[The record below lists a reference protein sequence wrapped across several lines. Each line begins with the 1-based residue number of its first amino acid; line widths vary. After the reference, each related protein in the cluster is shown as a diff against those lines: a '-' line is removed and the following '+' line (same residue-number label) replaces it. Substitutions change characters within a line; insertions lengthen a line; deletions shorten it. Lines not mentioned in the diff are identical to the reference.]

1 MSPQRHQRRAAWALI
16 AGSVGIVALVLSVW
30 LVGSRATAD
39 LKASEARARAEQSR
53 EQHAALVAQ
62 NSNLRDGCARAVAR
76 DFEAYGTN
84 RDLAGYAFDAA
95 KVWARD
101 GRPDVARKYAAR
113 GHSAELRMA
122 RIKVRLPK
130 GDDVAT
136 VTVFCRTLYPV
147 PTPSTG

>member
-1 MSPQRHQRRAAWALI
+1 VSPQRHQRRAAWALVVL
-16 AGSVGIVALVLSVW
+16 ALGVVALVFSVW
-30 LVGSRATAD
+30 LVGHQATSD
-39 LKASEARARAEQSR
+39 LKASEARARAIQSR

-113 GHSAELRMA
+113 GHSAELRMD

-130 GDDVAT
+130 DDDVAT

-147 PTPSTG
+147 PSPSSG